1 MLVVTA
7 VCFLLWIYDVGD
19 MWHCMVLAI
28 FGNEIVQRSHRPRFE
43 TVSKNRATTRRLGCA
58 GWRIVWCPAPKDLD
72 KLLAPDDI
80 AAIFTDPELELRDFV
95 YWVDRPGFEGENDGD
110 SDSGNGNDDGAVGGG
125 DISLEVTQSSAEVR
139 TSSASTPFAAKGNR
153 SMRVSSSGGGSRGLG
168 KLARPSAR

>member
-95 YWVDRPGFEGENDGD
+95 YWSTGQASRAKTMGTAIAAMATMMAPWEEG
-110 SDSGNGNDDGAVGGG
+110 
-125 DISLEVTQSSAEVR
+125 ISR
-139 TSSASTPFAAKGNR
+139 WR
-153 SMRVSSSGGGSRGLG
+153 
-168 KLARPSAR
+168 